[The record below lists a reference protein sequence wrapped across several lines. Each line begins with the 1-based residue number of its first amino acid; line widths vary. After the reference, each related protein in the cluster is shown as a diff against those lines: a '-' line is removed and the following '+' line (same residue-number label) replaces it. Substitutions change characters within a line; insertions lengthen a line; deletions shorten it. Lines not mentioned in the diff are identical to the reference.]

1 MGVPSPVITSVVHSP
16 LRHGSPTQCTP
27 TEPTEEVC
35 ISEAG
40 EFLLPVAMIDKELDS
55 EAANPAPSTVAEDD
69 DLPESENIPTS
80 DSAGQDGG
88 GAELELK
95 DSSGMEESMLDKLE
109 DSTLYMS
116 TAQSSY
122 SAASCADP
130 QMWSG
135 WEDCTYVDGW
145 GHYYQGQQMV
155 YDNYG
160 NPIVCAVYAVP
171 MVAEAGDE
179 SATEQQP
186 PRPHPRKAK
195 QPPPIPQHE
204 GAYRPR
210 WVYGCS
216 WPFNTAPTTLIAESL
231 PVELTQSRLLE
242 VLDDWGF
249 CGYYDFVFLPVNLRT
264 GRSQQHAIINV
275 TRHSVGLALA
285 DRLHGFCEWGTGDG
299 HKRCQVTWSLPTQG
313 LAELVENHRNHPA
326 MHEAVEGSLR
336 PVLFSDGWQVPF
348 PPPTRW
354 LRNPFQVGTSW
365 NRKAMR
371 SGAAE

>member
-1 MGVPSPVITSVVHSP
+1 MGVPSPVITSIVQSP
-16 LRHGSPTQCTP
+16 IRSCSPAQCALSG
-27 TEPTEEVC
+27 PTEEVC
-35 ISEAG
+35 LSEAG
-40 EFLLPVAMIDKELDS
+40 EFLLPVAMIDKELPPG
-55 EAANPAPSTVAEDD
+55 ENPAPSTVAEDD

-88 GAELELK
+88 AAELELK
-95 DSSGMEESMLDKLE
+95 DSSVAEESMIDKLDSLLE

-122 SAASCADP
+122 SAASCAD
-130 QMWSG
+130 QMWPG
-135 WEDCTYVDGW
+135 WEDCSYADGW
-145 GHYYQGQQMV
+145 EHYYAGQQMV
-155 YDNYG
+155 CDSYG
-160 NPIVCAVYAVP
+160 NPVVCAVYAVP
-171 MVAEAGDE
+171 VVVGADDSER
-179 SATEQQP
+179 QP

-204 GAYRPR
+204 GAFRPR

-216 WPFNTAPTTLIAESL
+216 WPFNTAPTSLIAESL
-231 PVELTQSRLLE
+231 PSELTQSRLLE

-249 CGYYDFVFLPVNLRT
+249 CGYYDFVFLPVNLRS

-285 DRLHGFCEWGTGDG
+285 DRLHGFCEWGIGDG
-299 HKRCQVTWSLPTQG
+299 SKRCQVTWSLPTQG
-313 LAELVENHRNHPA
+313 LTELVETHRNHPA

-354 LRNPFQVGTSW
+354 IRNPFQVG
-365 NRKAMR
+365 RR
-371 SGAAE
+371 S